1 MKKLSDNHYKHEA
14 FGSRLDHIMSA
25 KSITNRDLAIQ
36 LALSAST
43 ISGYRSGRRSP
54 NVDELARIA
63 AALQVS
69 SDYLIGLTEAE
80 TEF

>member
-1 MKKLSDNHYKHEA
+1 MKKISDNHYKHEA

-36 LALSAST
+36 LALSAFT
-43 ISGYRSGRRSP
+43 ISGYRIGRRSP

-69 SDYLIGLTEAE
+69 SNYLIGLTEAE

>member
-36 LALSAST
+36 LVLSTST
-43 ISGYRSGRRSP
+43 ISGYRIGRRSP

>member
-25 KSITNRDLAIQ
+25 KSITNRDFATQ

-43 ISGYRSGRRSP
+43 ISGYRIGRRSP

>member
-25 KSITNRDLAIQ
+25 KSITNRDLAIK

-43 ISGYRSGRRSP
+43 ISGYRIGRRSP